1 MTVTRTGIITT
12 KKGDNMDMRK
22 NKLTGNHYVKRFTC
36 VTCIIFIVIFAV
48 SLQALGRRAA
58 KEVVKTVPNAT
69 ANVKGF
75 DGQNIRGVI
84 GFYQKSH
91 DDGVLIM
98 GEIMGL
104 EPSQIYAMH
113 IHEVGSCDSP
123 KAPGEHFDPENTGKK
138 HGDAGCN
145 HGEKCH
151 AGDLPN
157 VTAGAT
163 GTAAVNYTDK
173 YLSTDDSSS
182 SVVERSIVIH
192 NTENGKPTEP
202 VACGVIQH
210 LR

>member
-1 MTVTRTGIITT
+1 ML
-12 KKGDNMDMRK
+12 KNMHA
-22 NKLTGNHYVKRFTC
+22 GSHYFKRFTY
-36 VTCIIFIVIFAV
+36 VTCLIFIVTFAV

-58 KEVVKTVPNAT
+58 KEAAKTVPNAT

-91 DDGVLIM
+91 EDGVLIM
-98 GEIMGL
+98 GELMGL

-113 IHEVGSCDSP
+113 IHEKGSCESP
-123 KAPGEHFDPENTGKK
+123 QAPGEHFDPENTGKK
-138 HGDAGCN
+138 HGDAGCK

-151 AGDLPN
+151 AGDLPD

-163 GTAAVNYTDK
+163 GTATVNYTAK
-173 YLSTDDSSS
+173 YLSTDDPNT
-182 SVVERSIVIH
+182 SVIDRSIVIH
-192 NTENGKPTEP
+192 STENGKPKEP

-210 LR
+210 FR